1 VCGKLWLLSQPLAG
15 GWSQAVGF
23 VLVCLVGIWHEDVF
37 TFNLICK
44 KTVVNAV
51 LQVRFAKIMLQL
63 TLLFNTKE
71 FRSTEV

>member
-1 VCGKLWLLSQPLAG
+1 VCGKLWLSQPLAG

-37 TFNLICK
+37 TFNFICK
-44 KTVVNAV
+44 QTVVNAV

-63 TLLFNTKE
+63 TLLLFNTKE
-71 FRSTEV
+71 FRSTAV